1 MPEIRVDVSDDIALL
16 AEQLD
21 AEEIRRIVTTALRE
35 RASEQ
40 LMFDVADDL
49 LSESELTDDQINEL
63 ADDLKER
70 VAERHRH
77 EQVS

>member
-40 LMFDVADDL
+40 LMYDVADDL